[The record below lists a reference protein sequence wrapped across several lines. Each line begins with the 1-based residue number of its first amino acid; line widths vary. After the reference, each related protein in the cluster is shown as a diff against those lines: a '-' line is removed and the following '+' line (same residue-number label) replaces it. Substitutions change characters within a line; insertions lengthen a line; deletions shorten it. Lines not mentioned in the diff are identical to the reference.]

1 MTGTQ
6 TQGTNSPFNGASTI
20 YMSLDYCDIDLRD
33 LIKSPI
39 ANVTDQHIRSYM
51 QQLLNGMN
59 YMHSHKVLHRD
70 IKPANILITKDN
82 VIKIADWGLA
92 RNYYNEQKLTNRNR
106 MVTLWYRPPELLL
119 GHRYYD
125 GKVDIWSVG
134 CLFAEIKNKGR
145 PILTGKD
152 EKNQLEL
159 EYMMFGSPTGETE
172 EKFKTYPNY
181 EDMKIETTFSRR
193 VHKVYSNFDEYSL
206 ELLERL
212 MELDPSKRHSA
223 SEALTND
230 YFHKDPVTKQPS
242 PVPHHNELPKFNM
255 ETIRYEKKQ
264 SERNRED
271 AAKQAR
277 EKAIEREKAIDANQS
292 RGPGGAVNGQRG
304 VGYSYGKST
313 AVVQPKFSIKK
324 RDNSHIQ
331 GPEIAVNEYKQKTPK
346 IKNEMKE

>member
-1 MTGTQ
+1 MTAPQTHGTS
-6 TQGTNSPFNGASTI
+6 SPFNGASTI

-51 QQLLNGMN
+51 QQLLNGIN
-59 YMHSHKVLHRD
+59 YMHSHRVLHRD
-70 IKPANILITKDN
+70 IKPANILITRDN

-92 RNYYNEQKLTNRNR
+92 RNYYDEQKLTNRNR

-125 GKVDIWSVG
+125 GKVDIWSIG

-159 EYMMFGSPTGETE
+159 EYMMFGSPAGETE

-181 EDMKIETTFSRR
+181 EEMKMTTTFSRR
-193 VHKVYSNFDEYSL
+193 VHLVYSNFDEYSL
-206 ELLERL
+206 DLLEKL

-223 SEALTND
+223 SEALANE
-230 YFHKDPVTKQPS
+230 YFYRDPMTKQPS

-255 ETIRYEKKQ
+255 ETIRHEKKQ
-264 SERNRED
+264 SEKKQSEKNRED

-277 EKAIEREKAIDANQS
+277 DKAVDANNQP
-292 RGPGGAVNGQRG
+292 RGPGGGTASQNRG
-304 VGYSYGKST
+304 GPGYSYGRSSS
-313 AVVQPKFSIKK
+313 VVQPKFSVKK
-324 RDNSHIQ
+324 RDNSHL
-331 GPEIAVNEYKQKTPK
+331 GAETVNSDIDKRTAK
-346 IKNEMKE
+346 

>member
-1 MTGTQ
+1 MRLREILTAPQ
-6 TQGTNSPFNGASTI
+6 AQGTNSPFNGASTI

-39 ANVTDQHIRSYM
+39 SNVTDQHIRSYM
-51 QQLLNGMN
+51 QQLLNGIN

-92 RNYYNEQKLTNRNR
+92 RNYYDEQKLTNRNR

-125 GKVDIWSVG
+125 GKVDIWSIG

-159 EYMMFGSPTGETE
+159 EYMMFGSPAGETE

-181 EDMKIETTFSRR
+181 EDMKIATTFTRR
-193 VHKVYSNFDEYSL
+193 VHKVYSTFDEYSL
-206 ELLERL
+206 ELLENL

-223 SEALTND
+223 SEALAND
-230 YFHKDPVTKQPS
+230 YFHRDPITKLPS
-242 PVPHHNELPKFNM
+242 PVPHHNDLPKFNM

-264 SERNRED
+264 SEKKQEKNRED

-277 EKAIEREKAIDANQS
+277 DKALDANNQS
-292 RGPGGAVNGQRG
+292 RGPGVIGPGNQNRGAP
-304 VGYSYGKST
+304 GYSYGKST
-313 AVVQPKFSIKK
+313 SVVQAKFSIKK
-324 RDNSHIQ
+324 RDNSHL
-331 GPEIAVNEYKQKTPK
+331 GPESLNNEIDKRTTK
-346 IKNEMKE
+346 